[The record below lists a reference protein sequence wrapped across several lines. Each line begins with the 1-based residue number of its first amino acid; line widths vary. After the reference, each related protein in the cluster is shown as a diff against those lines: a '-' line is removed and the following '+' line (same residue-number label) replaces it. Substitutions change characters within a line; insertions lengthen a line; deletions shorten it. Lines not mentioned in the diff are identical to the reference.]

1 MPRIVYLI
9 CISSGACLVMGRS
22 PYLTYIA
29 AIVWGVSLVIGGHFL
44 NGKKLAVVFG
54 LNLLLLYGLTG
65 SSGLFFTLVFL
76 GMPSFL
82 MGYMLGRQKGYYELQ
97 KWGFV
102 SAVIAVS
109 LFIALAYY
117 NVGEAQLYGMQMEV
131 EKYMQESLVLSGDSS
146 ILKLYEEQGISREE
160 LNNSIAMVARG
171 LVMHLPAFY
180 YLQAMLTVLIILELS
195 AYISRKKSL
204 PILIKRPFSEEIMPW
219 QFAWGIIVALSL
231 WLWGRDELTAWY
243 YVGSNL
249 LVILATVT
257 VYFGLSSLAYRWVN
271 MNPRSKKWILIIFII
286 LSLAFTLPAIIFIGL
301 LGLFDSLLD
310 YRKLRSKKE
319 ETR

>member
-1 MPRIVYLI
+1 MPEIVYII

-22 PYLTYIA
+22 PYLTFIA
-29 AIVWGVSLVIGGHFL
+29 AIVWGVTLVIGGHFL
-44 NGKKLAVVFG
+44 NGKKLALVFG

-65 SSGLFFTLVFL
+65 SNGLFFALGFF

-82 MGYMLGRQKGYYELQ
+82 MGYLLGRQKGYYELQ
-97 KWGFV
+97 KWGLV
-102 SAVIAVS
+102 SAVLTVS
-109 LFIALAYY
+109 LFLALAYH
-117 NVGEAQLYGMQMEV
+117 NVGGAQIHSMQTEV
-131 EKYMQESLVLSGDSS
+131 EKYMQESLVLSEDSS
-146 ILKLYEEQGISREE
+146 ILKLYQEQGISQEE
-160 LNNSIAMVARG
+160 MNNSIALVARG
-171 LVMHLPAFY
+171 LIMHLPAFY
-180 YLQAMLTVLIILELS
+180 YLQVMLTVLIILKLS

-204 PILIKRPFSEEIMPW
+204 PILLKKPFSEEIMPW

-231 WLWGRDELTAWY
+231 WLWGRDEMTALY

-249 LVILATVT
+249 LVIFAAVT
-257 VYFGLSSLAYRWVN
+257 VYFGFSSLVYRWIN
-271 MNPRSKKWILIIFII
+271 MNPGSRKWILATFII
-286 LSLAFTLPAIIFIGL
+286 LSLLFTLPAIIFIGL